1 MAIPK
6 KNKAEEEQSPESQ
19 LSERYPDPA
28 VEVLDPSFA
37 KYRIFNAAVERLAG
51 GMRWSEGP
59 VWFGG
64 GRYLLWSDL
73 PNNRI
78 MKWEEETGHVIVFR
92 KPSNYANGNTQDR
105 QGRLVTCEH
114 CSRRVTDGSITVIL
128 DRYAGKP
135 LNSPNDV
142 VVKSDGSIWFSDP
155 PFGIAGNYEGNA
167 ATPELPQNVYRVDG
181 EMGQAS
187 VVASDLRGPNG
198 LCFSEAKHMLTVCR
212 AYRTTLMIFRRAT
225 STSWRSSSETF
236 TKPLSLDE
244 YLISAL
250 TIASRAFTA
259 RRWLPLA
266 HPRELAQ
273 RNKVHAS
280 DHELDQPRAIQ
291 QLCLA
296 GPQFFRGIKAS
307 SRFITV
313 I

>member
-1 MAIPK
+1 LY
-6 KNKAEEEQSPESQ
+6 

-51 GMRWSEGP
+51 GMHWSEGP

-114 CSRRVTDGSITVIL
+114 GARRVTRTEHNGSITVVL
-128 DRYAGKP
+128 DRYGGKP

-167 ATPELPQNVYRVDG
+167 ATPELQQNVYRVDG
-181 EMGQAS
+181 GNRS
-187 VVASDLRGPNG
+187 GKR
-198 LCFSEAKHMLTVCR
+198 CR
-212 AYRTTLMIFRRAT
+212 QRLARPQR
-225 STSWRSSSETF
+225 
-236 TKPLSLDE
+236 
-244 YLISAL
+244 SAL
-250 TIASRAFTA
+250 QPFPHSRPHCAPGRNESRRMNANATA
-259 RRWLPLA
+259 APISSPIPP
-266 HPRELAQ
+266 PR
-273 RNKVHAS
+273 
-280 DHELDQPRAIQ
+280 
-291 QLCLA
+291 
-296 GPQFFRGIKAS
+296 
-307 SRFITV
+307 
-313 I
+313 